1 MEAKLLRFKITTQA
15 KTLTSILFIISF
27 TISKATSALVFN
39 SNVFIA
45 EFLSMNDILLV
56 FFPKPAP
63 ESFKEFKTIAKR
75 PHYSLLNKSK
85 IKKITFIGD
94 NVPSEKFKLLK
105 EAILKTIQEIE
116 EKLAKGIATV
126 TDSVYMNLL
135 KELNTCKQG
144 MDRQTAPF
152 QEAREFEI
160 SEFNLWQVN
169 NVPVEGHLG
178 DLVMAVEECRGQQKL
193 LKVVGQGY
201 AGMPTGEDDKQF
213 SLLEHFEGVQALNFD
228 DHTATHRNIDKSLIC
243 GNNQYPLTHQAQFGC
258 EVLYD
263 GKTLEQIKAE
273 NELRFGTDGKIG
285 YQSES
290 LDRYHA
296 FMEQYGNK
304 VATVEDKANAEKL
317 AEPIAKEMIE
327 NNNFV
332 QNKLRNE

>member
-1 MEAKLLRFKITTQA
+1 MTKQIIALVALLSLGAFSAVYAETTTVEVPFDSHGQSCHFDEIAVEFHCVWQGFKEVYSLEDLENYKDLLTAERYDQEIQKLNEQALAEIAVEKAKLTP
-15 KTLTSILFIISF
+15 
-27 TISKATSALVFN
+27 N
-39 SNVFIA
+39 
-45 EFLSMNDILLV
+45 E
-56 FFPKPAP
+56 
-63 ESFKEFKTIAKR
+63 
-75 PHYSLLNKSK
+75 
-85 IKKITFIGD
+85 
-94 NVPSEKFKLLK
+94 
-105 EAILKTIQEIE
+105 KTIQEIE
-116 EKLAKGIATV
+116 EKLARGIATA

-152 QEAREFEI
+152 QEPREFEI

-169 NVPVEGHLG
+169 NVKVDGHMG
-178 DLVMAVEECRGQQKL
+178 ELVLAVEECRGQQKL
-193 LKVVGQGY
+193 LKVVGEGY
-201 AGMPTGEDDKQF
+201 SNMPTGDDDVQF
-213 SLLEHFEGVQALNFD
+213 SLLVEYEGIQALNFE
-228 DHTATHRNIDKSLIC
+228 DHTATHRNIDRSLIC

-304 VATVEDKANAEKL
+304 VATVEDRANAEKL
-317 AEPIAKEMIE
+317 AEPIAKEMIM

-332 QNKLRNE
+332 QNQLRNE

>member
-1 MEAKLLRFKITTQA
+1 MTKQNIMAIVALITIGMTGAVYAETATVEIPFDSHGSTCTFDELSVEFHCVWQGFKEVYTLEDLENYKDLLTEERYDQEIQKLNEQALAEIAEEKAKLTP
-15 KTLTSILFIISF
+15 
-27 TISKATSALVFN
+27 N
-39 SNVFIA
+39 
-45 EFLSMNDILLV
+45 E
-56 FFPKPAP
+56 
-63 ESFKEFKTIAKR
+63 
-75 PHYSLLNKSK
+75 
-85 IKKITFIGD
+85 
-94 NVPSEKFKLLK
+94 
-105 EAILKTIQEIE
+105 KTIQEIE

-273 NELRFGTDGKIG
+273 NEARFGTDGVIH
-285 YQSES
+285 YESE
-290 LDRYHA
+290 LLTEYHA
-296 FMEQYGNK
+296 FMESYGNK
-304 VATVEDKANAEKL
+304 VATDEDKANAEKL
-317 AEPIAKEMIE
+317 AEPIAYEMIM

-332 QNKLRNE
+332 QNQIRNGK

>member
-1 MEAKLLRFKITTQA
+1 MTKQNIMAIVALITIGMTGAVYAETATVEIPFDSHGSTCTFDELSVEFQCVWQGFKEVYTLEDLENYKDLLTEERYDQEIQKLNEQALAEIAEEKAKLTP
-15 KTLTSILFIISF
+15 
-27 TISKATSALVFN
+27 N
-39 SNVFIA
+39 
-45 EFLSMNDILLV
+45 E
-56 FFPKPAP
+56 
-63 ESFKEFKTIAKR
+63 
-75 PHYSLLNKSK
+75 
-85 IKKITFIGD
+85 
-94 NVPSEKFKLLK
+94 
-105 EAILKTIQEIE
+105 KTIQEIE

-273 NELRFGTDGKIG
+273 NEARFGTDGVIH
-285 YQSES
+285 YESE
-290 LDRYHA
+290 LLTEYHA
-296 FMEQYGNK
+296 FMESYGNK
-304 VATVEDKANAEKL
+304 VATDEDKANAEKL
-317 AEPIAKEMIE
+317 AEPIAYEMIM

-332 QNKLRNE
+332 QNQLRNE

>member
-1 MEAKLLRFKITTQA
+1 MTKQNIMAIVALITIGMTGAVYAETATVEIPFDSHGSTCTFDELSVEFQCVWQGFKEVYTLEDLENYKDLLTEERYDQEIQKLNEQALAEIAEEKAKLTP
-15 KTLTSILFIISF
+15 
-27 TISKATSALVFN
+27 N
-39 SNVFIA
+39 
-45 EFLSMNDILLV
+45 E
-56 FFPKPAP
+56 
-63 ESFKEFKTIAKR
+63 
-75 PHYSLLNKSK
+75 
-85 IKKITFIGD
+85 
-94 NVPSEKFKLLK
+94 
-105 EAILKTIQEIE
+105 KTIQEIE
-116 EKLAKGIATV
+116 EKLAMGIATV

-263 GKTLEQIKAE
+263 GKTVEQIKAE

-285 YQSES
+285 YQSEA

-304 VATVEDKANAEKL
+304 YATVEDKANAEKL

-332 QNKLRNE
+332 QHQLRNDLQ

>member
-1 MEAKLLRFKITTQA
+1 MTKQNIMAIVALITIGMTGAVYAETATVEIPFDSHGSTCTFDELSVEFHCVWQGFKEVYTLEDLENYKDLLTEERYDQEIQKLNEQALAEIAEEKAKLTP
-15 KTLTSILFIISF
+15 
-27 TISKATSALVFN
+27 N
-39 SNVFIA
+39 
-45 EFLSMNDILLV
+45 E
-56 FFPKPAP
+56 
-63 ESFKEFKTIAKR
+63 
-75 PHYSLLNKSK
+75 
-85 IKKITFIGD
+85 
-94 NVPSEKFKLLK
+94 
-105 EAILKTIQEIE
+105 KTIQEIE

-273 NELRFGTDGKIG
+273 NEARFGTDGVIH
-285 YQSES
+285 YESE
-290 LDRYHA
+290 LLTEYHA
-296 FMEQYGNK
+296 FMESYGNK
-304 VATVEDKANAEKL
+304 VATDEDKANAEKL
-317 AEPIAKEMIE
+317 AEPIAYEMIM

-332 QNKLRNE
+332 QNQIRNGE

>member
-1 MEAKLLRFKITTQA
+1 MTTKILALLALLSVGAFSAVYAETTTVEVPFDSHGQSCHFDEIAVEFHCTWQGFKEVYSLEDLENYKDLLTAERYDQEIQKLNEQALAEIAVEKAKLTP
-15 KTLTSILFIISF
+15 
-27 TISKATSALVFN
+27 N
-39 SNVFIA
+39 
-45 EFLSMNDILLV
+45 E
-56 FFPKPAP
+56 
-63 ESFKEFKTIAKR
+63 
-75 PHYSLLNKSK
+75 
-85 IKKITFIGD
+85 
-94 NVPSEKFKLLK
+94 
-105 EAILKTIQEIE
+105 KTIQEIE
-116 EKLAKGIATV
+116 EKLARGIATA

-152 QEAREFEI
+152 QEPREFEI

-169 NVPVEGHLG
+169 NVKVDGHMG
-178 DLVMAVEECRGQQKL
+178 ELVLAVEECRGQQKL
-193 LKVVGQGY
+193 LKVVGEGY
-201 AGMPTGEDDKQF
+201 SNMPTGDDDVQY
-213 SLLEHFEGVQALNFD
+213 SLLVEYEGQQALNFE
-228 DHTATHRNIDKSLIC
+228 DHTATHRNIDRSLIC

-263 GKTLEQIKAE
+263 GKTVEQIKAE

-285 YQSES
+285 YQSEA

-332 QNKLRNE
+332 QNQLRNE

>member
-1 MEAKLLRFKITTQA
+1 MRNQLLALMSLLLIGTFSVTYA
-15 KTLTSILFIISF
+15 ETSTVEVPFDSHGQSCWYDELSVEYHCTWQGVVEKF
-27 TISKATSALVFN
+27 TIEDLE
-39 SNVFIA
+39 
-45 EFLSMNDILLV
+45 EFKDILDETIYNEELKRLQEEALAEIAAEKAILS
-56 FFPKPAP
+56 PN
-63 ESFKEFKTIAKR
+63 EKTILAIEKK
-75 PHYSLLNKSK
+75 LN
-85 IKKITFIGD
+85 
-94 NVPSEKFKLLK
+94 
-105 EAILKTIQEIE
+105 Q
-116 EKLAKGIATV
+116 GIATA

-152 QEAREFEI
+152 QDAREFEI
-160 SEFNLWQVN
+160 SDFNLWQAN
-169 NVPVEGHLG
+169 NVKVDGHLG
-178 DLVMAVEECRGQQKL
+178 DLILAVEECRGQQKL
-193 LKVVGQGY
+193 LKVVGEGY
-201 AGMPTGEDDKQF
+201 SNMPTGEDDKQF

-263 GKTLEQIKAE
+263 GKTLEQIKLE

-285 YQSES
+285 YQSEA
-290 LDRYHA
+290 LDKYHA

-304 VATVEDKANAEKL
+304 VATVEDKANAEKF

-332 QNKLRNE
+332 QNQLRNE